1 MSSLDRQ
8 LVDLSET
15 KQTPPGSDFGGS
27 TRQSRSKKMSP
38 SGATST
44 LTLKQFMLRQQVIR
58 LYREFFR
65 ATAKLE
71 DGGQKEEIRSLI
83 RADFKANQSLDTS
96 LDEDKVKSLLFH
108 GEKMLR
114 ELQQNVDLSK
124 A

>member
-1 MSSLDRQ
+1 
-8 LVDLSET
+8 
-15 KQTPPGSDFGGS
+15 
-27 TRQSRSKKMSP
+27 
-38 SGATST
+38 
-44 LTLKQFMLRQQVIR
+44 MLRQQVIR

-124 A
+124 AWYIPFVVVRSYQKHEELSSNCETLH